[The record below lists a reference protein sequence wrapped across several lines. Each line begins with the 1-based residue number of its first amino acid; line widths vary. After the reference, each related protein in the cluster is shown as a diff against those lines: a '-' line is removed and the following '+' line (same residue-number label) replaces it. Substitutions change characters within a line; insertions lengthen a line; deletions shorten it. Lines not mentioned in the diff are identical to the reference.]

1 MDPRICSNRFGVK
14 GVRALVAD
22 AAADDRQVGVGVDE
36 AGHAHVPVDIDEPC
50 MAVSEATQ
58 VR

>member
-14 GVRALVAD
+14 GVLA
-22 AAADDRQVGVGVDE
+22 
-36 AGHAHVPVDIDEPC
+36 PVDIDEPC